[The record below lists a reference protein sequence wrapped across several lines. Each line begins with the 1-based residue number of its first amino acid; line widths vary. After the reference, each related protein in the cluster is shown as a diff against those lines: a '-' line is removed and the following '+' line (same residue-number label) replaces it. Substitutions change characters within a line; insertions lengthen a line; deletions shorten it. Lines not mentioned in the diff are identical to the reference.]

1 MICIYH
7 FMKYSKEEK
16 VNDVD
21 IYTHFREGRVYD
33 NMGVSTTV
41 HESKPFTRSQLLVMQ

>member
-16 VNDVD
+16 GSDVD
-21 IYTHFREGRVYD
+21 IYTNCPKGRVYD
-33 NMGVSTTV
+33 NRVVSTTV

>member
-16 VNDVD
+16 GSDVD
-21 IYTHFREGRVYD
+21 IYTNCPKGRVYD
-33 NMGVSTTV
+33 NRVVSTTLR
-41 HESKPFTRSQLLVMQ
+41 ESKPFTRSQLLVIQ